1 MKAQGTLE
9 EYGGGSM
16 EKSIKFDVKVG
27 VKELYF
33 FLLHYNYASV
43 NGAISLLLSLV
54 SLGVFVFRLQYEWS
68 TSNWFFLAIGLL
80 FTVVQPVLLL
90 KMAVTQKIKN
100 PSMNDPLEYELREDG
115 ILLRQNDLE
124 QLAPWDGIAK
134 VVENKKQILVY
145 TSRVNACIWPKKQLE
160 EQKEEL
166 KLYVSEHVDAG
177 LCKWKA

>member
-1 MKAQGTLE
+1 MSKGVFFYSIRNFVLWSRFLKNEGFVAIMSLFWRVGTKKRFCMKAQGTLE

-115 ILLRQNDLE
+115 ILLRQNDLSNE
-124 QLAPWDGIAK
+124 IRKIKIMDKSNGMQ
-134 VVENKKQILVY
+134 
-145 TSRVNACIWPKKQLE
+145 
-160 EQKEEL
+160 
-166 KLYVSEHVDAG
+166 
-177 LCKWKA
+177 